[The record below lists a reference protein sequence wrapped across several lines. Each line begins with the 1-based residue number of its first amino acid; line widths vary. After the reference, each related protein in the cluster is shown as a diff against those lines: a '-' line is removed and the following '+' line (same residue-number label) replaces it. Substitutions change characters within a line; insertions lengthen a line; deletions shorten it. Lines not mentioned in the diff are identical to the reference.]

1 MSSVFNSPFTNMRVS
16 ATSRRAA
23 PVRSGLLHDV
33 ACWLGLARKRRASPH
48 APVPVP
54 RMGWDH
60 RRQAMLAA
68 GTAMQVR
75 AAQDNQPLSLVVFD
89 LSDLPELEA
98 VFGAAVAREV
108 MTQVT
113 SRLQEL
119 ATGKGLV
126 MRTEG
131 TVFTVLM
138 PGFGRDRALQ
148 AIERTMGNPCCIELD
163 ADDHEIV
170 LVPEFKVHTLRPESG
185 PLAQVYAALRRDIA
199 AAQQLEQRRQ
209 RYLQLERES
218 HTRPMELRTDSE
230 PRPASALRTFAPM
243 DATMPVPLKA

>member
-1 MSSVFNSPFTNMRVS
+1 M
-16 ATSRRAA
+16 A
-23 PVRSGLLHDV
+23 
-33 ACWLGLARKRRASPH
+33 
-48 APVPVP
+48 
-54 RMGWDH
+54 
-60 RRQAMLAA
+60 
-68 GTAMQVR
+68 
-75 AAQDNQPLSLVVFD
+75 VFD
-89 LSDLPELEA
+89 LSDLPELES
-98 VFGAAVAREV
+98 VFGPEVAREV
-108 MTQVT
+108 MAQVS

-148 AIERTMGNPCCIELD
+148 AIERTMGSPCCIELD

-185 PLAQVYAALRRDIA
+185 PLAQVYAELRRDIA

-230 PRPASALRTFAPM
+230 HKPARARRTFAPM